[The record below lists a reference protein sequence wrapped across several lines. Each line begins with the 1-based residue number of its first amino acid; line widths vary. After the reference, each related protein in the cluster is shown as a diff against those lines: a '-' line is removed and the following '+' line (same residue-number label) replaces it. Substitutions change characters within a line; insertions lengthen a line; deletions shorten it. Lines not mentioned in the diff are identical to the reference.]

1 MEYNESLDQGE
12 EIQWYD
18 QCGKIIKKLK
28 IYKTSIRF
36 MSDNNVVQNQQF
48 NQSLKLLKT
57 EFEFLGTKA

>member
-48 NQSLKLLKT
+48 NQ
-57 EFEFLGTKA
+57 